1 MTSRLQEGIPWSDI
15 DWTDNAGCID
25 LVERKMG
32 VFSII
37 DEESRFP
44 KGIANSKIFPCVF
57 VMFATNIRAVLG
69 LFPIVNRRKHM
80 QYNERF

>member
-1 MTSRLQEGIPWSDI
+1 MYPVQEGIPWADI

-32 VFSII
+32 VLSVI

-44 KGIANSKIFPCVF
+44 KGKHKE
-57 VMFATNIRAVLG
+57 M
-69 LFPIVNRRKHM
+69 LF
-80 QYNERF
+80 FSWL